1 MNDEKLMLYYYDDG
15 LDAAERA
22 AIQARLAADEVLRAR
37 FDKLRSELDA
47 LSQDDVPAPEALT
60 HRLHDLVEQAAR
72 REQRST
78 RRSRFDMTAFFMGA
92 AVTAALVVGIGLGS
106 LLDRPATPVGTE
118 FVSIPPTSPDTLAR
132 GLRVH
137 FTETRSQLLDSDADR
152 ILVAGRIIEQNRV
165 LGQLADDSGAHDL
178 ARILRAM
185 EPVLVRL
192 ATEDLT
198 PAEAAAMQQQLVF
211 EMNVVLTK
219 LTRQASDSTST

>member
-15 LDAAERA
+15 LDAAERS
-22 AIQARLAADEVLRAR
+22 AIQTRLAADEVLRAR
-37 FDKLRSELDA
+37 FDKLRNELDA
-47 LSQDDVPAPEALT
+47 LPAENEPAPDALT
-60 HRLHDLVEQAAR
+60 HRLHDLVEQTAR
-72 REQRST
+72 REQQSA
-78 RRSRFDMTAFFMGA
+78 RRGRFDITAFFMGA
-92 AVTAALVVGIGLGS
+92 AVTAALVIGIGLGS
-106 LLDRPATPVGTE
+106 LLDRPEAPTTTQT
-118 FVSIPPTSPDTLAR
+118 VSIPPTSPDTLAR

-137 FTETRSQLLDSDADR
+137 FTETRSRLLDNDADR